1 MTTGSN
7 VEGIWEFVAQT
18 PRGPMQ
24 CTLSV
29 LADGDR
35 FTGTV
40 KGDFGELEVT
50 DGQIEDGP
58 VPVLRWAMKLKD
70 PLPLTVKCNVELAGD
85 ELKGTISA
93 FGIGSFPVAGGRPS

>member
-1 MTTGSN
+1 M
-7 VEGIWEFVAQT
+7 
-18 PRGPMQ
+18 
-24 CTLSV
+24 SV

-40 KGDFGELEVT
+40 KGDFGELEVI

-58 VPVLRWAMKLKD
+58 VPVLRWAMKLKN
-70 PLPLTVKCNVELAGD
+70 PLPLTVKCQAELTGD

-93 FGIGSFPVAGGRPS
+93 VGLGSFPVVGGRAS